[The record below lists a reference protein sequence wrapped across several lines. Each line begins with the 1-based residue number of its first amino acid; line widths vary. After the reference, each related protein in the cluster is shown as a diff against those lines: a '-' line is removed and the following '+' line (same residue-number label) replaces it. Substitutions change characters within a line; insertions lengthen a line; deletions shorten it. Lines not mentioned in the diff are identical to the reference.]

1 LEAKEQLQRLV
12 RIQELAQRVRAA
24 QKVVD
29 DAPIRIGEIESRFRE
44 RNAEYVAVKDHFDEL
59 QNDQTMRS
67 GELSELEQQR
77 DKYMESLMSVKNQR
91 EYAAMLK
98 EIDMVKAEISGHEE
112 AILKDMEG
120 VEKLQGELETHE
132 EHIKKEREQVETER
146 KEVEAEAAN
155 TSRTIEELMAE
166 RAQIEMELPK
176 QVVGTLRRLEA
187 SRQGIF
193 LTKAENGTCLSCF
206 VRVRPQVFQEVK
218 LATAVHACGNCR
230 RFLYVASSL
239 DSAKDSND
247 GTAKA
252 SNVEAVNGGAV

>member
-1 LEAKEQLQRLV
+1 LKAKEQLQRLV
-12 RIQELAQRVRAA
+12 RIQELAQQVRAA
-24 QKVVD
+24 QKIVD

-59 QNDQTMRS
+59 QNDQTTRS
-67 GELSELEQQR
+67 GELSSLEQQR

-120 VEKLQGELETHE
+120 VEKLKGELATHE
-132 EHIKKEREQVETER
+132 EHIKRERVQVEIER
-146 KEVEAEAAN
+146 SEVEAEAAAAN
-155 TSRTIEELMAE
+155 DRIEQLIAE
-166 RAQIEMELPK
+166 RNGIETELPK
-176 QVVGTLRRLEA
+176 QVAATLLRLEA
-187 SRQGIF
+187 TRQGIF

-230 RFLYVASSL
+230 RFLYVPSSL
-239 DSAKDSND
+239 ASAKGGDA
-247 GTAKA
+247 TAEA
-252 SNVEAVNGGAV
+252 SNVETVNGGAV

>member
-12 RIQELAQRVRAA
+12 RIQELAQQVRAA
-24 QKVVD
+24 QKIVD
-29 DAPIRIGEIESRFRE
+29 DAPIRVGEIESRFRE

-59 QNDQTMRS
+59 QNDQAMRS
-67 GELSELEQQR
+67 GELSSLEQQR

-120 VEKLQGELETHE
+120 VEKLKGELATHE
-132 EHIKKEREQVETER
+132 EHIKKERVQVETER
-146 KEVEAEAAN
+146 SEVEAAAAAAN
-155 TSRTIEELMAE
+155 GRIEQLTAE
-166 RAQIEMELPK
+166 RSKIETELPK
-176 QVVGTLRRLEA
+176 QIAATLHRLEA
-187 SRQGIF
+187 TRQGIF

-230 RFLYVASSL
+230 RFLYVPSSL
-239 DSAKDSND
+239 A
-247 GTAKA
+247 GTKGGDATAEA